1 MAFGNQDTPVSN
13 GSQTFKEFQISA
25 DIKSKRELSYG
36 LVVSQAIEAQMSG
49 TTSYFYLRNAR
60 FSTNRRWASGRI
72 DVQAMFQDWLEMN
85 GKTNYVNLKWSCLML
100 VNTIISKMV
109 GRWMGQ
115 NEKIVCTAVDT
126 LSTKQKIEEYQQA
139 EFVMH
144 HREML
149 EQLQQQSGVP
159 MIPANQYVPED
170 KEQLDLWQSQFQRL
184 PEEILYELGINDVN
198 QANGLTDIIKEKLLH
213 DNAETGFVGTY
224 TWMDSNGVI
233 HVEDVEPENAIYSY
247 SRFPDF
253 RDTTYRGRVISM
265 KISVLRSKYSVA
277 AGGKLTEEQIWEIAQ
292 TAKEY
297 QLTDKI
303 SWLVEW
309 NVSIF
314 RPYDEWNVDCIE
326 FEYKSLDIDPYV
338 LVQTKKNK
346 STLVKPGM
354 PVKALDENEEY
365 VEDKNWNIY
374 RGVYARAS
382 KVMLE
387 WGIKKNMIRP
397 QDPTKL
403 GDADF
408 SFSFYM
414 YQMRDMKNLAI
425 PQKIEE
431 PVQQMILCR
440 LKMQQLTAKMRP
452 TGAAINW
459 DALQEID
466 YGLGDENKKIDPKKH
481 FDQTGDIYYRGRDA
495 EGNPIPIPITELA
508 NSGFVG
514 QLQGLIELYQH
525 HYSVL
530 KNELGEDPDAIM
542 QGARPR
548 VAAQNVQAASVDAEN
563 ASSYIYDGFLYVME
577 ETARKEG
584 CLLKN
589 SVTYGSSAYRHLL
602 KEEDVEGRVFTMR
615 MQMLPT
621 EQEIAKLEAMMN
633 EAIQS
638 NPDFVLYCDTF
649 KILRIAKEDIKLAEA
664 YFRQDMKK
672 MIQAKQQESAQNSQ
686 QQADAATQAQ
696 QQKSQADFQHMQ
708 MELQLKAQT
717 EQAASNNRKEEILL
731 NGVMQIM
738 AKGLEVKPEWQGV
751 VNEMIANVALPL
763 FAKNQLAG
771 NAIAGAMQQGQPDEG
786 DQPVDQGQQPDQ
798 SQMQQQQPQPQQ
810 QAA

>member
-1 MAFGNQDTPVSN
+1 MAFGNQDIPVSN
-13 GSQTFKEFQISA
+13 GSQTFKEFQITA
-25 DIKSKRELSYG
+25 DVKSKRELSYG
-36 LVVSQAIEAQMSG
+36 KVVAQGIEAQMAG
-49 TTSYFYLRNAR
+49 TTSYYYLRNAR
-60 FSTNRRWASGRI
+60 FATNRKWASGRI

-115 NEKIVCTAVDT
+115 NEKIVATAVDT

-139 EFVMH
+139 EFIMH

-159 MIPANQYVPED
+159 MIPANQFVPED
-170 KEQLDLWQSQFQRL
+170 KSELDLWQTQFQRL

-198 QANGLTDIIKEKLLH
+198 QSNGLTDVIKEKLLH
-213 DNAETGFVGTY
+213 DSAEVGFVGTY
-224 TWMDSNGVI
+224 VWMDSNGVI
-233 HVEDVEPENAIYSY
+233 HEEDVEPENAIYSY

-265 KISVLRSKYSVA
+265 KISVLRSKYGVEF
-277 AGGKLTEEQIWEIAQ
+277 GGKLTEQQIWEIAE

-303 SWLVEW
+303 SWLTEW

-314 RPYDEWNVDCIE
+314 RPYDEWNVDVIE
-326 FEYKSLDIDPYV
+326 FEYKSLDVDPYV

-346 STLVKPGM
+346 STLVQSGRPTKP
-354 PVKALDENEEY
+354 LDDNEEY

-387 WGIKKNMIRP
+387 WGLKKNMIRP

-414 YQMRDMKNLAI
+414 YQMRDMRNLAI

-508 NSGFVG
+508 NSGFLG
-514 QLQGLIELYQH
+514 QMQGLIEMYQH
-525 HYSVL
+525 HYGVL

-542 QGARPR
+542 QGTKPR
-548 VAAQNVQAASVDAEN
+548 VAAANVQAASVDAEN
-563 ASSYIYDGFLYVME
+563 ASAYIYDGYLYVME
-577 ETARKEG
+577 ETARKVG

-602 KEEDVEGRVFTMR
+602 KEEDVESRVFTMR

-621 EQEIAKLEAMMN
+621 EQEIAKLEAMLN
-633 EAIQS
+633 AAIQS
-638 NPDFVLYCDTF
+638 NPDFVLYIDSF
-649 KILRIAKEDIKLAEA
+649 KIMRIAREDVKLAEA
-664 YFRQDMKK
+664 YYQQSMKK
-672 MIQAKQQESAQNSQ
+672 MLKSKM
-686 QQADAATQAQ
+686 DQAQ
-696 QQKSQADFQHMQ
+696 QNAQQTIEGQATSAKSAEEEKRKSLN
-708 MELQLKAQT
+708 MELTLKGQISDM
-717 EQAASNNRKEEILL
+717 ESRNRKEEILL
-731 NGVMQIM
+731 TGVMNIM
-738 AKGLEVKPEWQGV
+738 AKGLEVKPEWQPV
-751 VNEMIANVALPL
+751 VQEMITNVALPL
-763 FAKNQLAG
+763 FAKNQQAG
-771 NAIAGAMQQGQPDEG
+771 NALMQGMQQEDEG
-786 DQPVDQGQQPDQ
+786 QDQGVPQNPEDQQQVNP
-798 SQMQQQQPQPQQ
+798 QMQQQ
-810 QAA
+810 AA

>member
-1 MAFGNQDTPVSN
+1 MAFGNQDIPVSN
-13 GSQTFKEFQISA
+13 GSQTFKDFQITA
-25 DIKSKRELSYG
+25 DVKSKRELSYG
-36 LVVSQAIEAQMSG
+36 KTVAQAIEAQMAG
-49 TTSYFYLRNAR
+49 TTSYYYLRNSR
-60 FSTNRRWASGRI
+60 FATNRKWASGRI

-85 GKTNYVNLKWSCLML
+85 GKNNYINLKWSCLML

-115 NEKIVCTAVDT
+115 NEKIVATAVDT

-139 EFVMH
+139 EFIMH

-149 EQLQQQSGVP
+149 EQLQQASGVP
-159 MIPANQYVPED
+159 MIPADQFIPED
-170 KEQLDLWQSQFQRL
+170 KEQLDLWQTQFQRL
-184 PEEILYELGINDVN
+184 PEEILYEIGINDIN
-198 QANGLTDIIKEKLLH
+198 QSNGLTDIIKEKLLH
-213 DNAETGFVGTY
+213 DAAETGFVGTY

-277 AGGKLTEEQIWEIAQ
+277 VGGKMTEEDIWEIAQ

-309 NVSIF
+309 NVSMF
-314 RPYDEWNVDCIE
+314 RPYDEWNVDVIE
-326 FEYKSLDIDPYV
+326 FELKSLDIDPYV
-338 LVQTKKNK
+338 LVQTKKHK
-346 STLVKPGM
+346 STLIQPGKPSK
-354 PVKALDENEEY
+354 PLDDNEEY
-365 VEDKNWNIY
+365 VEDKTWNIY
-374 RGVYARAS
+374 RGVYARQS

-387 WGIKKNMIRP
+387 WGLKKNMIRP

-403 GDADF
+403 GDVDF

-414 YQMRDMKNLAI
+414 YQMRDMRNLAI

-440 LKMQQLTAKMRP
+440 LKMQQVTAIMRP
-452 TGAAINW
+452 PGAAINW

-481 FDQTGDIYYRGRDA
+481 FDQRGDIYYRGRDA
-495 EGNPIPIPITELA
+495 EGNPIPIPITELS
-508 NSGFVG
+508 NMGFAG
-514 QLQGLIELYQH
+514 QMQALQEMYNH
-525 HYSVL
+525 HYAVL

-542 QGARPR
+542 QGAKPR
-548 VAAQNVQAASVDAEN
+548 VAAQNVEAASQDAEN
-563 ASSYIYDGFLYVME
+563 ASSYIYDGYLYVME

-602 KEEDVEGRVFTMR
+602 KEEDVESRVFTMK

-621 EQEIAKLEAMMN
+621 EQEVAKLEAMMN
-633 EAIQS
+633 AAIQS

-649 KILRIAKEDIKLAEA
+649 KILRIAKEDVKLAEA

-672 MIQAKQQESAQNSQ
+672 MIRTKQQEAAQNSQ
-686 QQADAATQAQ
+686 QQGQVAAAAAQ
-696 QQKSQADFQHMQ
+696 QKAQADFKHMQEELTLKSQASQSESNRA
-708 MELQLKAQT
+708 MELSLM
-717 EQAASNNRKEEILL
+717 
-731 NGVMQIM
+731 NGVWATIS
-738 AKGLEVKPEWQGV
+738 KGIPVPAEWQPV

-763 FAKNQLAG
+763 CAKNQLAG
-771 NAIAGAMQQGQPDEG
+771 NVIANAMQEGQPDEG
-786 DQPVDQGQQPDQ
+786 DQPVDQSQQQ
-798 SQMQQQQPQPQQ
+798 GMQQPQPQQ